1 MKGGEVVFF
10 AEFEFLFDKTEEVVV
25 AGELDGGAVG
35 DEGLDE
41 DFAFHL
47 ATACASSDLGEE
59 GEGAFAGA
67 EVGGVEGEVSI
78 EHADEG
84 DVGKVEAFGYHLSA
98 EEDVDFAGFEV
109 GKGAFEDVFFS
120 NSVAIEASEAGFG
133 KDFAENFFHLFGA
146 VTL

>member
-1 MKGGEVVFF
+1 M
-10 AEFEFLFDKTEEVVV
+10 FDEAFEVVV
-25 AGELDGGAVG
+25 AGELNRGAVR
-35 DEGLDE
+35 DEGLNE

-47 ATACASSDLGEE
+47 ASACSPSDLGEE

-98 EEDVDFAGFEV
+98 EEDVYFAGFEV

-120 NSVAIEASEAGFG
+120 NSCLLYTSPSPR
-133 KDFAENFFHLFGA
+133 DS
-146 VTL
+146 